1 MAVRELQYSH
11 KHLKRRL
18 IHHFHLDLPKPQSND
33 KNDQG
38 LKVTRVS
45 PLQHG
50 QIWQKVKV
58 LDAKLVKSKAEPA
71 SEEEEVEGKGLLLR
85 AVLVVGQVGDAEAE
99 VDEEVAGLVVSE
111 EQEEPMVKIGLQEVR

>member
-18 IHHFHLDLPKPQSND
+18 IHHFHLDLPRRQSND

-45 PLQHG
+45 PVQHG
-50 QIWQKVKV
+50 QIWQKGKV
-58 LDAKLVKSKAEPA
+58 LDAKLVKSKAESA
-71 SEEEEVEGKGLLLR
+71 GEEEVEGKGLLLR
-85 AVLVVGQVGDAEAE
+85 AVLVVGEVGDGEEE

-111 EQEEPMVKIGLQEVR
+111 EQEEPIAKTGLQEVR

>member
-18 IHHFHLDLPKPQSND
+18 IHHFHLDLPRRQSND

-45 PLQHG
+45 PVQHG
-50 QIWQKVKV
+50 QIWQKGKV
-58 LDAKLVKSKAEPA
+58 LDAKLVKSKAESA
-71 SEEEEVEGKGLLLR
+71 GEEEVEGKGLLLR
-85 AVLVVGQVGDAEAE
+85 AVLVVEEVGDGEEE

-111 EQEEPMVKIGLQEVR
+111 ELEEPTVKTGLQEVR